1 MTRQKFLFDNGDF
14 LNRDTIEAF
23 VNYAKFC
30 FEEFTEVRHWST
42 FNEIYPVATN
52 QYLLGIFPPG
62 IKYDLSKVIQC
73 LHNMMY
79 AHARVVNL
87 FKDGGYQ
94 GEIGVVHSLE
104 TKYPAT
110 DSKEDKHAA
119 FLDDALSIRFLLDA
133 TYLGYYSNET
143 MEALNEICAAN
154 NASYDFLDSDFE
166 EMKKPVTATI
176 ILVSIITNV
185 TLLKPTMA
193 KMPFITT
200 VQVTKEHLFTKL
212 KVLAN
217 AFTKK
222 VFQERTGIG
231 LSIQKVCMTC
241 FFVSKQITHI
251 TIKIYITE
259 NGMGYKD
266 EFDDGIIIDQP
277 RIDYLKVYLQSLAKA
292 IDAGVNVKGYFLWSL
307 MDLFSWSNG
316 YNKRYGL
323 FYCGFETQKT
333 LSKSVSYWYKHIS
346 DTKIVE

>member
-1 MTRQKFLFDNGDF
+1 MFDNGDF

-143 MEALNEICAAN
+143 MKALNEICAAN
-154 NASYDFLDSDFE
+154 NASYEFLDSDFE
-166 EMKKPVTATI
+166 EMKKLVTATI
-176 ILVSIITNV
+176 ILVLTIINV
-185 TLLKPTMA
+185 TLSKPTMA
-193 KMPFITT
+193 KMLFITT
-200 VQVTKEHLFTKL
+200 VQAIKEHLFTKL
-212 KVLAN
+212 KVSAN

-222 VFQERTGIG
+222 VFHELIGTG
-231 LSIQKVCMTC
+231 LFIQKACMIC
-241 FFVSKQITHI
+241 FFASKQITHTI
-251 TIKIYITE
+251 TRFTSQKMVWATKM
-259 NGMGYKD
+259 NLMMVSLWTQLVL
-266 EFDDGIIIDQP
+266 II
-277 RIDYLKVYLQSLAKA
+277 
-292 IDAGVNVKGYFLWSL
+292 
-307 MDLFSWSNG
+307 
-316 YNKRYGL
+316 
-323 FYCGFETQKT
+323 
-333 LSKSVSYWYKHIS
+333 
-346 DTKIVE
+346 